1 MNRINSKRKEKDIQ
15 ITSLMEVNTIH
26 LLLSKFQSVIDD
38 FLSNSSL
45 QPEEKQVCILILIF

>member
-1 MNRINSKRKEKDIQ
+1 MNRINSKRKEKEIQ

-45 QPEEKQVCILILIF
+45 QPEEQQVCILILIL

>member
-26 LLLSKFQSVIDD
+26 LLLSNFQSVIDD

>member
-1 MNRINSKRKEKDIQ
+1 MNRINSKRKEKEIQ

>member
-45 QPEEKQVCILILIF
+45 QPEEKQVCILILIL